1 MRTLS
6 FIRKI
11 SGKLFHRVF
20 FTYSTII
27 FLTMASLFVFL
38 SEYYSDFIIQREV
51 DKHGTVIDELKSDFR
66 EKHQFV
72 SQGVRNLYL
81 EKDLI
86 QDLAF
91 SLQHDYEEY
100 IGYRLEKFANSDSFV
115 PYNFD
120 IYVKNYFSRDD
131 TVVALEIK
139 NESLGTDY
147 VYLFNH
153 GRWQENTKGEVEL
166 EMDDSSRNESP
177 FFYTVREQINDPISL
192 DHLGTVSV
200 YFTYDNLERI
210 ISLREETVKG
220 AFLVTDEDMNVYFS
234 HGDIPDGIVEA
245 ITYGTVQKELKLDDI
260 YYLQSSVEP
269 ASELM
274 MTAVIPRSELATLF
288 TYKITILSII
298 MMLTVVAI
306 ALPYFSLRRHSKRVD
321 QIVTRMREVQEGN
334 LNIKIDTGRGN
345 DDLSVI
351 SETFNETLDELNN
364 YINKVYTS
372 KIKQKEAELASLQTQ
387 INPHFLYNT
396 LEAIRMKSL
405 AEGGLTTAKMIV
417 QLSELFRHSLKTAEL
432 VTLEEEQ
439 NHAHQYI
446 ELFKIRFPGQLTSH
460 FEGREGLNHYLV
472 PPFILQPLIENFLI
486 HGFKQSSNDNRL
498 QIKMREKKATLWIEI
513 EDNGKGISEE
523 KLAPLKQKLASGDS
537 SSKSIGL
544 ANVNQRIKLKYGQ
557 AYGVDIESTP
567 DVQTVVTVRLP
578 VIER

>member
-1 MRTLS
+1 MKTLS

-11 SGKLFHRVF
+11 SSRLFHRVF

-27 FLTMASLFVFL
+27 FLTMVSLFVFL
-38 SEYYSDFIIQREV
+38 SEYYSDFIVQREI
-51 DKHGTVIDELKSDFR
+51 DKHGTIIDEIKSDFHG
-66 EKHQFV
+66 KHQFV

-91 SLQHDYEEY
+91 ALQHDYEEY
-100 IGYRLEKFANSDSFV
+100 IGYRLDKFANSDSFV

-139 NESLGTDY
+139 NETLGTEY
-147 VYLFNH
+147 AYLFNH
-153 GRWQENTKGEVEL
+153 GRWRESTKK
-166 EMDDSSRNESP
+166 EMEMEYDNSSGHGSS

-192 DHLGTVSV
+192 ERLGTLSV
-200 YFTYDNLERI
+200 YFTYENLERI
-210 ISLREETVKG
+210 LSLREETVQG
-220 AFLVTDEDMNVYFS
+220 TFLVTDENMNVYFS
-234 HGDIPDGIVEA
+234 NGDVADDIIEA
-245 ITYGTVQKELKLDDI
+245 INYGTVQKELKLDDL
-260 YYLQSSVEP
+260 YYIQSSVEP
-269 ASELM
+269 VSELM
-274 MTAVIPRSELATLF
+274 VTAIIPRNELASLF
-288 TYKITILSII
+288 TYKITILSLI
-298 MMLTVVAI
+298 MVLTLLAI
-306 ALPYFSLRRHSKRVD
+306 ALPYFSLRGHSKRVD
-321 QIVTRMREVQEGN
+321 QIVTKMREVQEGN
-334 LNIKIDTGRGN
+334 LNIKIDTGKGN

-372 KIKQKEAELASLQTQ
+372 KIKQKEAELASLQAQ

-405 AEGGLTTAKMIV
+405 SEGGRTTAKMIV
-417 QLSELFRHSLKTAEL
+417 QLSELFRHSLKTTEL

-446 ELFKIRFPGQLTSH
+446 ELFKIRFPGQLTSR
-460 FEGREGLNHYLV
+460 FEGSEGLNHYLT
-472 PPFILQPLIENFLI
+472 PSFILQPLIENFLI
-486 HGFKQSSNDNRL
+486 HGFKQNSNDNRL
-498 QIKMREKKATLWIEI
+498 EIKMRKKQDILWIEI
-513 EDNGKGISEE
+513 EDNGNGISEE
-523 KLAPLKQKLASGDS
+523 KLERIKHKLAGGES
-537 SSKSIGL
+537 SSNSIGL

-557 AYGVDIESTP
+557 DYGVTIESTP
-567 DVQTVVTVRLP
+567 GVKTVVTVGLP